1 MTDADCD
8 QLLQEIGVKT
18 KEVIPLFE
26 INIGGVT
33 NYEAI
38 LKKANEALVELTLE
52 SQMQNTK
59 LQRQNEALH
68 HKATTDGLTGLSNR
82 ATFDENLKE
91 RFAAAKAGGRPLTL
105 LMMDLDKFKSI
116 NDKFGHQA
124 GDQVLS
130 SVAKIL
136 KAAARSKDL
145 TARYGG
151 EEMAMILSETPRQV
165 AAAVAETIRLAVAKQ
180 PIQCSGT
187 AIAVTISIGVAT
199 LEPGSADDRTEPSLK
214 SRGPGRL
221 RRQTRRKKLRKNI
234 LPRRAC
240 RRRVNEFL

>member
-8 QLLQEIGVKT
+8 QLLQEISLKT

-59 LQRQNEALH
+59 LQQQNQVLH

-82 ATFDENLKE
+82 AMFDDTLKE
-91 RFAAAKAGGRPLTL
+91 KFAATKAGGGPLTL
-105 LMMDLDKFKSI
+105 LMMDMDKFKSI

-124 GDQVLS
+124 GETVLS
-130 SVAKIL
+130 TVAKIL

-145 TARYGG
+145 
-151 EEMAMILSETPRQV
+151 
-165 AAAVAETIRLAVAKQ
+165 
-180 PIQCSGT
+180 
-187 AIAVTISIGVAT
+187 
-199 LEPGSADDRTEPSLK
+199 
-214 SRGPGRL
+214 
-221 RRQTRRKKLRKNI
+221 
-234 LPRRAC
+234 RRALW
-240 RRRVNEFL
+240 R